1 MEASIAG
8 SARLMGDLLVERN
21 IITSEQLEQALRLQ
35 KETGNRIGE
44 IVVSE
49 FGVSRVEIAGVLS
62 EQWADL
68 EQAERAKNAE
78 ESARAK
84 LKAAPDPVKP
94 LTPAEVKLRR
104 PLGQILVERGF
115 ITKEQLDAALAA
127 QPTSG
132 STRIGEILIEQG
144 ALTRLDLASALGEQ
158 WSTPPTSGLSSTASD
173 RETPRDGLRVAT
185 APAQGWSAADRDVI
199 ADLEERLRGIESAAG
214 ELPSQEDLSRVALDL
229 RATIG
234 DVEKRLEATEAGAA
248 TIELSGAL
256 EAVGAR
262 IEKLES
268 ASIATELEAVR
279 QELEELKTRPVTVA
293 GLDEIRATIASLE
306 SRPDGADEISQ
317 LAKEVSALATRLD
330 QLVDAGELKERLETI
345 AGQTDAAQAGF
356 AGLERRIDELAGLE
370 SRLDAVAERVPDASL
385 IDELVA
391 AG

>member
-21 IITSEQLEQALRLQ
+21 IITREQLEQALRLQ
-35 KETGNRIGE
+35 EETGNRIGE

-62 EQWADL
+62 EQWADI

-84 LKAAPDPVKP
+84 LQAAPGPVKP
-94 LTPAEVKLRR
+94 LTPAEVRLRR

-115 ITKEQLDAALAA
+115 ISKEQLDAALAA

-132 STRIGEILIEQG
+132 TRIGEILIEQG

-158 WSTPPTSGLSSTASD
+158 WSTPQTSGPSTAASD
-173 RETPRDGLRVAT
+173 RETPRGGLRVAT
-185 APAQGWSAADRDVI
+185 APAQGWSAADRAVI

-214 ELPSQEDLSRVALDL
+214 EMPWQEDLSRVALDL

-234 DVEKRLEATEAGAA
+234 DVERRLEDAEAGAA
-248 TIELSGAL
+248 ASELSGAL

-268 ASIATELEAVR
+268 TSIATELEAVR
-279 QELEELKTRPVTVA
+279 QELEAQKTRPVTVA
-293 GLDEIRATIASLE
+293 GLDEIRAAIVRLE
-306 SRPDGADEISQ
+306 SRPDRVGEISQ
-317 LAKEVSALATRLD
+317 LADEISALAARLD
-330 QLVDAGELKERLETI
+330 RFRTQG
-345 AGQTDAAQAGF
+345 
-356 AGLERRIDELAGLE
+356 
-370 SRLDAVAERVPDASL
+370 S
-385 IDELVA
+385 
-391 AG
+391 